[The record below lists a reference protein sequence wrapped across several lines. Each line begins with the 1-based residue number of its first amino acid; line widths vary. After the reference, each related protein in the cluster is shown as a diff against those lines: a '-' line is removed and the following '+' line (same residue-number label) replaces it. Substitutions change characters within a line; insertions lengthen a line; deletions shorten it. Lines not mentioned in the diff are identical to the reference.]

1 MRNYVI
7 SKMKFSCDKEN
18 IKTCALLC
26 LLSFFVLFQSREI
39 LADENIYRKALTD
52 ENVYRE
58 LIERGVATYEDGC
71 RAISAYVGIPAD
83 TMTFEEVVLALKKKE
98 IVDGRWNY
106 KPDKTL
112 TRAIVAYMIFKKL
125 DMKGGFTMHTVNG
138 IGRFTSFVCRKLG
151 ISDDFTVPDIGIG
164 RRYAFLEFQFKGI
177 IPRGNKRTFLTGH
190 DLMAIMYR
198 LEQYIKGE
206 EAKKKQEEENKM
218 RKEKAVSGESTG

>member
-1 MRNYVI
+1 MKNCVI
-7 SKMKFSCDKEN
+7 SKMAFYCDKRN
-18 IKTCALLC
+18 ISVCILLC
-26 LLSFFVLFQSREI
+26 FLSLFVLFKSREA
-39 LADENIYRKALTD
+39 LAD

-58 LIERGVATYEDGC
+58 LIERGIATYEDGC

-83 TMTFEEVVLALKKKE
+83 TMTFEKVVLALKKKE
-98 IVDGRWNY
+98 IVDSRWEY
-106 KPDKTL
+106 APDKTL
-112 TRAIVAYMIFKKL
+112 TRAIMAYMIFKVL
-125 DMKGGFTMHTVNG
+125 DMKGGFTMHVVNG
-138 IGRFTSFVCRKLG
+138 IGSFTSFVCRKLG

-177 IPRGNKRTFLTGH
+177 IPQGNKRTFLTGH

>member
-1 MRNYVI
+1 MKNCVI
-7 SKMKFSCDKEN
+7 SKMEFYCNKRSISVCV
-18 IKTCALLC
+18 LLC
-26 LLSFFVLFQSREI
+26 LLLLSVLFQSREA

-71 RAISAYVGIPAD
+71 RAISAYVGVPAGA
-83 TMTFEEVVLALKKKE
+83 MTFEEVVSELKRKE
-98 IVDGRWNY
+98 IVDRRWKY
-106 KPDKTL
+106 SPDKTL
-112 TRAIVAYMIFKKL
+112 TRAIMAYMIFKVL
-125 DMKGGFTMHTVNG
+125 DMKGGFTMHVVNG
-138 IGRFTSFVCRKLG
+138 MGRFTSFVCRKLG

>member
-1 MRNYVI
+1 MKNCVI
-7 SKMKFSCDKEN
+7 SKMAFYCDKRN
-18 IKTCALLC
+18 ISVCILLC
-26 LLSFFVLFQSREI
+26 FLSLFVLFKSREA
-39 LADENIYRKALTD
+39 LAD

-58 LIERGVATYEDGC
+58 LIERGIATYEDGC

-83 TMTFEEVVLALKKKE
+83 TMTFEKVVLALKKKE
-98 IVDGRWNY
+98 IVDSRWEY
-106 KPDKTL
+106 APDKTL
-112 TRAIVAYMIFKKL
+112 TRAIMAYMIFKVL
-125 DMKGGFTMHTVNG
+125 DMKGGFTMHVVNG
-138 IGRFTSFVCRKLG
+138 IGSFTSFVCRKLG

-177 IPRGNKRTFLTGH
+177 IPQGNKRTFLTGH

-218 RKEKAVSGESTG
+218 RKAKAVSEESTG

>member
-1 MRNYVI
+1 MKNCVI
-7 SKMKFSCDKEN
+7 SKMEFYCNKRSISVCV
-18 IKTCALLC
+18 LLC
-26 LLSFFVLFQSREI
+26 LLLLSVLFQSREA
-39 LADENIYRKALTD
+39 LAD
-52 ENVYRE
+52 ENVYRD

-83 TMTFEEVVLALKKKE
+83 TMTFEKVVLALKKKE
-98 IVDGRWNY
+98 IVDARWEY

-125 DMKGGFTMHTVNG
+125 EMKGGFTMHAVNG

-151 ISDDFTVPDIGIG
+151 ICDDFTAPDIGIG

-177 IPRGNKRTFLTGH
+177 IPQGNKRTFLTGH

-198 LEQYIKGE
+198 LEQYIKAE
-206 EAKKKQEEENKM
+206 EAGKKQDENEKM
-218 RKEKAVSGESTG
+218 EKEKVKEEKA

>member
-1 MRNYVI
+1 MKNCVI
-7 SKMKFSCDKEN
+7 NKMKIYCNKKN
-18 IKTCALLC
+18 ISACALFC
-26 LLSFFVLFQSREI
+26 LLSLLVLFQSREA
-39 LADENIYRKALTD
+39 LADENIYRKALVD

-58 LIERGVATYEDGC
+58 LIERGVATYEDSC

-98 IVDGRWNY
+98 IVDGRWKY
-106 KPDKTL
+106 AADKTL
-112 TRAIVAYMIFKKL
+112 TRAIMAYMIFKVL
-125 DMKGGFTMHTVNG
+125 DMKGGFTMHVAEG
-138 IGRFTSFVCRKLG
+138 VGRFTSFVCRKLG

-198 LEQYIKGE
+198 LEQYIKGQAAEKKRE
-206 EAKKKQEEENKM
+206 EDGKIKKEEK
-218 RKEKAVSGESTG
+218 T

>member
-1 MRNYVI
+1 MKNYVI
-7 SKMKFSCDKEN
+7 SKMKFYCNKKN
-18 IKTCALLC
+18 INACALFC
-26 LLSFFVLFQSREI
+26 LLSLLVLFQSREA
-39 LADENIYRKALTD
+39 LAD
-52 ENVYRE
+52 ENVYRD

-83 TMTFEEVVLALKKKE
+83 TMTFEKVVLALKKKE
-98 IVDGRWNY
+98 IVDARWEY

-125 DMKGGFTMHTVNG
+125 EMKGGFTMHAVNG

-151 ISDDFTVPDIGIG
+151 ICDDFTAPDIGIG

-177 IPRGNKRTFLTGH
+177 IPQGNKRTFLTGH

-198 LEQYIKGE
+198 LEQYIKAE
-206 EAKKKQEEENKM
+206 EAGKKQDENEKM
-218 RKEKAVSGESTG
+218 EKEKVKEEKA